1 MAEIRETS
9 LPGVGVRVE
18 FTTEAGEQIGA
29 IVHRGGRRE
38 LLVYDGDDP
47 DRCTTLLTMTED
59 EARTLGEILGVPPVS
74 KIKAAIQHDIEGLAI
89 DWLPVAE
96 GSPFAGRTIGE
107 GMLRS
112 RTGVS
117 IVAVVRGADTVP
129 APGADFEFA
138 AGDVAV
144 AGGTP
149 EGIEQVRAMFTA

>member
-1 MAEIRETS
+1 MAEIRETT

-18 FTTEAGEQIGA
+18 FTTEEGEQIGA

-38 LLVYDGDDP
+38 LLVYDTDDP

-74 KIKAAIQHDIEGLAI
+74 KLKAAIQHDIEGLAI
-89 DWLPVAE
+89 DWLAL
-96 GSPFAGRTIGE
+96 GDDSPFAGRTIGD
-107 GMLRS
+107 GMLRT

-117 IVAVVRGADTVP
+117 IVAVVRDARTIP
-129 APGADFEFA
+129 SPGADFEFA

-144 AGGTP
+144 AVGTP
-149 EGIEQVRAMFTA
+149 DGIEQVRAMFAA